1 MMTKRNA
8 IEDKKGADNVALA
21 PYFDAETAAGFL
33 KNVFA
38 GVDGGYVAI
47 SYKKGSNNFPTKVF
61 QLNEMNDMLSFSA
74 SKSDF
79 DLYFAV
85 GALGVIP
92 KSGKRG
98 KGVDV
103 TALPGLWLDIDCAGG
118 EHSKKN
124 LPTFEEAEL
133 KLLTAFP
140 SPSILVHSG
149 GGLHAYWLFSELLLI
164 KNEVQRDK
172 ITKLSKRFQGAFIQ
186 FAKEKE
192 GWHVDSTADLARILR
207 IPGSLNYKNKE
218 AIKPVTILNASDQRY
233 SMQELETA
241 ICKLE
246 RQVTPKAQPATIVDT
261 MDRKAILEPILEGCA
276 FMKHCQDHAERLPE
290 PDWYKMLTVVAKT
303 AEGAATAH
311 EWSKKDPRY
320 SYEETEAKIQHAL
333 HDTGP
338 VTCQKI
344 QEEHGMEFCQGCPFF
359 EKVQSPI
366 VIGLEASKEED
377 RIQAVQII
385 EEAAE
390 KTKEDAGAALEPAV
404 IDQLVFLE
412 NTYLADY
419 ERMKQLLVKS
429 GVPSRTLQAALRKQK
444 AKNQRQEKK
453 EYSPGSPLDQW
464 ETRDNVLYKRESNRW
479 GTTLKPISRTAPEI
493 KKVLTNEQDG
503 QEYWEIGFQTVRG
516 RYITVTAPRAKMATK
531 KGAIEE
537 LSRYG
542 FDVKE
547 STASDVISYLHD
559 YDAANAEALPTQKFL
574 ERFGWTEDF
583 ESFVIGSDVIGRQDI
598 TYQAPGDGEKQLAE
612 AFRTRGTL
620 DEWKALI
627 PLLAGRNW
635 ALFKLFQAFLPPL
648 LPILETNG
656 YTFSNHGESSQGK
669 TLSDSIAGSVWGNIN
684 YNANGESLIVQG
696 MNITSDK
703 LEKTLS
709 MMRHIPVFLQDVHE
723 TRPEVIINAIH
734 NVELGKAKGRG
745 HNSNGSQA
753 SRTIKTVLFLT
764 SEAPLSSMS
773 ENGGVFARAIEFS
786 GSAFQKHSP
795 VFKEQVM
802 TIIFENYGHA
812 GRTFVEYLL
821 ANREQWDEWRKAY
834 REGIADTMKQLEEG
848 PPGMDT
854 KLTRKIPYFVAVQI
868 AARIAS
874 EALDLV
880 IKPDEID
887 TLIAA
892 VATEQVTKTESAPYY
907 EKAMDALRD
916 WVAVNKTRLW
926 VVGETRNDADGKH
939 GIIGLW
945 NVSKGFMAMTRS
957 EVNDILQKRGF
968 DLKRCVNEWKD
979 VGYLETDSQGKTSVS
994 TYLPHTG
1001 DRAKMLRIPIAN
1013 IVSGRE
1019 VGE

>member
-1 MMTKRNA
+1 MEQA
-8 IEDKKGADNVALA
+8 SDSISLA
-21 PYFDAETAAGFL
+21 PYFDSETAAGFL
-33 KNVFA
+33 QSVFA
-38 GVDGGYVAI
+38 GVDGGYIAI
-47 SYKKGSNNFPTKVF
+47 SYKGSNGFNTKAFPAGGWEKIT
-61 QLNEMNDMLSFSA
+61 SFSE
-74 SKSDF
+74 SKSDM
-79 DLYFAV
+79 DLYFA
-85 GALGVIP
+85 LGVLATSP
-92 KSGKRG
+92 KRG
-98 KGVDV
+98 QRGKIDDV
-103 TALPGLWLDIDCAGG
+103 VAIPGLWLDIDCAEGQ
-118 EHSKKN
+118 HSAAN

-149 GGLHAYWLFSELLLI
+149 GGLHAYWLFPELVSTKDKVERETI
-164 KNEVQRDK
+164 K
-172 ITKLSKRFQGAFIQ
+172 KLSERFQKAFIR
-186 FAKEKE
+186 FAKETN
-192 GWHVDSTADLARILR
+192 GWKLDNTSDLARVLR
-207 IPGSLNYKNKE
+207 IPGSMNHKNKE
-218 AIKPVTILNASDQRY
+218 TIKPVTILNASDQRY

-241 ICKLE
+241 IRKLE
-246 RQVTPKAQPATIVDT
+246 SQIASEAKPSPIVDT
-261 MDRKAILEPILEGCA
+261 MDRKAILEPILEGCT
-276 FMKHCQDHAERLPE
+276 FMKYCQDNAERLPE

-303 AEGAATAH
+303 AGGPTTAH

-377 RIQAVQII
+377 RTQAVQII

-429 GVPSRTLQAALRKQK
+429 GVSSRTLQAAIRKQK

-464 ETRDNVLYKRESNRW
+464 ETRDNVLYKRESHRG

-516 RYITVTAPRAKMATK
+516 RYITVTVPRAKMATK

-547 STASDVISYLHD
+547 STARDVIDYLHD

-620 DEWKALI
+620 DDWKALI
-627 PLLAGRNW
+627 PLLSGRNW

-696 MNITSDK
+696 ASITSDK

-723 TRPEVIINAIH
+723 TRPEVIVNAIH

-802 TIIFENYGHA
+802 AIIFENYGHA

-821 ANREQWDEWRKAY
+821 ANRERWDEWRKAF
-834 REGIADTMKQLEEG
+834 REGIADTMKQLEDG
-848 PPGMDT
+848 APGMDT
-854 KLTRKIPYFVAVQI
+854 KLTRKIPYFVAVQV

-874 EALDLV
+874 EALDLA
-880 IKPDEID
+880 ITPSEID
-887 TLIAA
+887 ALVAD
-892 VATEQVTKTESAPYY
+892 VATDQVTKTESAPYY

-916 WVAVNKTRLW
+916 WVADNKHQLW
-926 VVGETRNDADGKH
+926 VVGETRNEADSSR

-945 NVSKGFMAMTRS
+945 NVSKGFMGITRS
-957 EVNDILQKRGF
+957 NVDAILQKRGF
-968 DLKRCVNEWKD
+968 DMKRCVNEWKD
-979 VGYLETDSQGKTSVS
+979 VGYLITGKDGKTQVV
-994 TYLPHTG
+994 THLPYADT
-1001 DRAKMLRIPIAN
+1001 RVRMLRFPIDRVEAQ
-1013 IVSGRE
+1013 GDAE
-1019 VGE
+1019 

>member
-1 MMTKRNA
+1 MGQA
-8 IEDKKGADNVALA
+8 SDSISLA
-21 PYFDAETAAGFL
+21 PYFDPETAAGFL
-33 KNVFA
+33 QSVFA

-47 SYKKGSNNFPTKVF
+47 SYKGSNGFNTTAFPAGEWEKIT
-61 QLNEMNDMLSFSA
+61 SFSE
-74 SKSDF
+74 SKSDM
-79 DLYFAV
+79 DLYFA
-85 GALGVIP
+85 LGLLGTSP
-92 KSGKRG
+92 KRG
-98 KGVDV
+98 QRGKIDDV
-103 TALPGLWLDIDCAGG
+103 VAIPGLWLDIDCAEGQ
-118 EHSKKN
+118 HSAAN

-140 SPSILVHSG
+140 TPSILVHSG
-149 GGLHAYWLFSELLLI
+149 GGLHAYWLFPELASTKDKVERETI
-164 KNEVQRDK
+164 K
-172 ITKLSKRFQGAFIQ
+172 KLSERFQKAFIR
-186 FAKEKE
+186 FAKETN
-192 GWHVDSTADLARILR
+192 GWKLDNTSDLARVLR
-207 IPGSLNYKNKE
+207 IPGSMNHKNKE
-218 AIKPVTILNASDQRY
+218 TIKPVTILEASDQRY
-233 SMQELETA
+233 SIQELETA

-246 RQVTPKAQPATIVDT
+246 SQVAPEQQPVSIAVTK
-261 MDRKAILEPILEGCA
+261 DRKALLVPMLKGCA
-276 FMKHCQDHAERLPE
+276 VLRHFKKNAHRLSEAE
-290 PDWYKMLTVVAKT
+290 WYDMTGLVSRTEEGP
-303 AEGAATAH
+303 AEAH

-333 HDTGP
+333 RDAGP
-338 VTCQKI
+338 ATCRKL
-344 QEEHGMEFCQGCPFF
+344 QEKHGMELCEGCPLLN
-359 EKVQSPI
+359 QINSPI
-366 VIGLEASKEED
+366 NIGWEASKEED
-377 RIQAVQII
+377 RTQAVQII

-429 GVPSRTLQAALRKQK
+429 GVSSRTLQTAIRKQK
-444 AKNQRQEKK
+444 AKYQRHEKK

-464 ETRDNVLYKRESNRW
+464 ETRDNVLYKRESSNRW

-516 RYITVTAPRAKMATK
+516 RYITVTVPRAKMATK

-547 STASDVISYLHD
+547 STARDVIDYLHD

-620 DEWKALI
+620 DDWKALI
-627 PLLAGRNW
+627 PLLSGRNW

-723 TRPEVIINAIH
+723 TRPEVIVNAIH

-812 GRTFVEYLL
+812 GRTFVEHLL
-821 ANREQWDEWRKAY
+821 ANRERWDEWRKAF
-834 REGIADTMKQLEEG
+834 REGIADTMKQLEDG
-848 PPGMDT
+848 APGMDT
-854 KLTRKIPYFVAVQI
+854 KLTRKIPYFVAVQV

-874 EALDLV
+874 EALDLA
-880 IKPDEID
+880 ITPSEID
-887 TLIAA
+887 ALVAD
-892 VATEQVTKTESAPYY
+892 VATDQVTKTESTPYY

-916 WVAVNKTRLW
+916 WVAVNKTKLW

>member
-1 MMTKRNA
+1 MQQPSDA
-8 IEDKKGADNVALA
+8 ISLTS
-21 PYFDAETAAGFL
+21 YFDVETAAGFL
-33 KNVFA
+33 QSIFA

-47 SYKKGSNNFPTKVF
+47 SYKGANGFNTTAFPVGEWEKIT
-61 QLNEMNDMLSFSA
+61 SFSE
-74 SKSDF
+74 SKSDM
-79 DLYFAV
+79 DLYFA
-85 GALGVIP
+85 LGVLGTSP
-92 KSGKRG
+92 KRG
-98 KGVDV
+98 QRGKIDDV
-103 TALPGLWLDIDCAGG
+103 VAIPGLWLDIDCAEGQ
-118 EHSKKN
+118 HSAVN

-149 GGLHAYWLFSELLLI
+149 GGLHAYWLFPELASTKDKVERETI
-164 KNEVQRDK
+164 K
-172 ITKLSKRFQGAFIQ
+172 KLSERFQKAFIR
-186 FAKEKE
+186 FAKETN
-192 GWHVDSTADLARILR
+192 GWKLDNTSDLARVLR
-207 IPGSLNYKNKE
+207 IPGSMNHKNKE
-218 AIKPVTILNASDQRY
+218 TIKPVTILKATNQRY
-233 SMQELETA
+233 SMQDLETA
-241 ICKLE
+241 IRKLE
-246 RQVTPKAQPATIVDT
+246 SQVVPEAKPAPIVDT

-290 PDWYKMLTVVAKT
+290 PDWYKMLTIVAKT
-303 AEGAATAH
+303 AEGPAKAH

-344 QEEHGMEFCQGCPFF
+344 QEEHDMEFCQGCPFF

-412 NTYLADY
+412 STYLADY

-429 GVPSRTLQAALRKQK
+429 GVPSRTLQAAIRKQK
-444 AKNQRQEKK
+444 AKNQRREKE
-453 EYSPGSPLDQW
+453 EYTTVSPLDQW
-464 ETRDNVLYKRESNRW
+464 EVRDNVLYKREPSRW
-479 GTTLKPISRTAPEI
+479 GTTTKSISRTAPEI

-503 QEYWEIGFQTVRG
+503 QEYWEIGFHTVRG

-531 KGAIEE
+531 KGVIEE

-547 STASDVISYLHD
+547 STASDVINYLHD

-574 ERFGWTEDF
+574 ERFGWTDDL
-583 ESFVIGSDVIGRQDI
+583 ESFVIGSDVIGQQDVR
-598 TYQAPGDGEKQLAE
+598 YQAPGDGEKQLSE

-627 PLLAGRNW
+627 PLLSGRKW

-648 LPILETNG
+648 IPVLGING

-684 YNANGESLIVQG
+684 YNANEESLIVQG

-703 LEKTLS
+703 LEKTLA

-734 NVELGKAKGRG
+734 NVELGTAKGRG

-753 SRTIKTVLFLT
+753 SRKIKTLLFLT

-773 ENGGVFARAIEFS
+773 ENGGVFARVVEFS
-786 GSAFQKHSP
+786 GSVFQKHNP
-795 VFKEQVM
+795 LFKEQIM
-802 TIIFENYGHA
+802 GIIFENYGHA

-821 ANREQWDEWRKAY
+821 TNQGRWSEWRKAY
-834 REGIADTMKQLEEG
+834 REGIVDTMKQLEAKNPEL
-848 PPGMDT
+848 DT
-854 KLTRKIPYFVAVQI
+854 KLTRKISYFVGVQI

-874 EALDLV
+874 EALDLA

-887 TLIAA
+887 TLIADI
-892 VATEQVTKTESAPYY
+892 ATDQVTKTESAPYY

-926 VVGETRNDADGKH
+926 VVGETRNDADGRH

-945 NVSKGFMAMTRS
+945 NVSKGFMAVTRS
-957 EVNDILQKRGF
+957 EVNDILLKRGF

-1001 DRAKMLRIPIAN
+1001 ERAKMLRIPIAN

>member
-1 MMTKRNA
+1 MEQASDA
-8 IEDKKGADNVALA
+8 ISLA

-33 KNVFA
+33 QSVFA

-47 SYKKGSNNFPTKVF
+47 SYKGANGFNTTAFPAGEWEKIT
-61 QLNEMNDMLSFSA
+61 SFSE
-74 SKSDF
+74 SKSDM
-79 DLYFAV
+79 DLYFA
-85 GALGVIP
+85 LGVLGTSP
-92 KSGKRG
+92 KRG
-98 KGVDV
+98 QRGKIDDV
-103 TALPGLWLDIDCAGG
+103 VAIPGLWLDIDCAEGQ
-118 EHSKKN
+118 HSAAN

-149 GGLHAYWLFSELLLI
+149 GGLHAYWLFPELSSTKDKVERETI
-164 KNEVQRDK
+164 K
-172 ITKLSKRFQGAFIQ
+172 KLSERFQKAFIR
-186 FAKEKE
+186 FAKETN
-192 GWHVDSTADLARILR
+192 GWKLDNTSDLARVLR
-207 IPGSLNYKNKE
+207 IPGSMNHKNKE
-218 AIKPVTILNASDQRY
+218 TIKPVTILGATNQRY
-233 SMQELETA
+233 SMQELETS
-241 ICKLE
+241 IRKLE
-246 RQVTPKAQPATIVDT
+246 SQVASEAQPTPIVDT

-276 FMKHCQDHAERLPE
+276 FMKYCQDNAERLPE
-290 PDWYKMLTVVAKT
+290 PDWYKMITVVAKT
-303 AEGAATAH
+303 AEGPTTAH

-377 RIQAVQII
+377 RTQAVQII

-429 GVPSRTLQAALRKQK
+429 GVPSRTLQAAIRKQK

-464 ETRDNVLYKRESNRW
+464 ETRDNVLYKRESNRG

-516 RYITVTAPRAKMATK
+516 RYITVTVPRAKMATK

-547 STASDVISYLHD
+547 STARDVIDYLHD

-723 TRPEVIINAIH
+723 TRPEVIVNAIH

-802 TIIFENYGHA
+802 AIIFENYGHA
-812 GRTFVEYLL
+812 GRAFVEYLL
-821 ANREQWDEWRKAY
+821 ANQKRWDEWRKAY
-834 REGIADTMKQLEEG
+834 RDGITDTMKQIEDG
-848 PPGMDT
+848 GQGMDT
-854 KLTRKIPYFVAVQI
+854 KLTRKIPYFVAVQV

-874 EALDLV
+874 EALDLA
-880 IKPDEID
+880 ITSDEID
-887 TLIAA
+887 AL
-892 VATEQVTKTESAPYY
+892 VADVAIDQVTKTESAPYY

-916 WVAVNKTRLW
+916 WVAVNKSQLW
-926 VVGETRNDADGKH
+926 VVGETRNEADSSR

-945 NVSKGFMAMTRS
+945 NVSKGFMAITRS
-957 EVNDILQKRGF
+957 DVDAILQKRGF

-979 VGYLETDSQGKTSVS
+979 VGYLITGKDGKTQVV
-994 TYLPHTG
+994 THLPYADT
-1001 DRAKMLRIPIAN
+1001 RVRMLRFPIDRVEAQ
-1013 IVSGRE
+1013 GDAE
-1019 VGE
+1019 

>member
-1 MMTKRNA
+1 MEQASDA
-8 IEDKKGADNVALA
+8 ISLA
-21 PYFDAETAAGFL
+21 PYFDAETAEGFL
-33 KNVFA
+33 QSVFA
-38 GVDGGYVAI
+38 GVNGGYVAI
-47 SYKKGSNNFPTKVF
+47 SYKGANGFNTTAFPAGEWEKIT
-61 QLNEMNDMLSFSA
+61 SFSE
-74 SKSDF
+74 SKSDM
-79 DLYFAV
+79 DLYFA
-85 GALGVIP
+85 LGVLATSP
-92 KSGKRG
+92 KRG
-98 KGVDV
+98 QRGKIDDV
-103 TALPGLWLDIDCAGG
+103 VAIPGLWLDIDCAEGQ
-118 EHSKKN
+118 HSAAN

-149 GGLHAYWLFSELLLI
+149 GGLHAYWLFPELASTKDKVERETI
-164 KNEVQRDK
+164 K
-172 ITKLSKRFQGAFIQ
+172 KLSERFQKVFIR
-186 FAKEKE
+186 FAKETN
-192 GWHVDSTADLARILR
+192 GWKLDNTSDLARVLR
-207 IPGSLNYKNKE
+207 IPGSMNHKNKE
-218 AIKPVTILNASDQRY
+218 TIKPVTILEASDRRY
-233 SMQELETA
+233 SIQELETA
-241 ICKLE
+241 IRKLE
-246 RQVTPKAQPATIVDT
+246 SQVVPEAKPAPIVDT

-276 FMKHCQDHAERLPE
+276 FIKHCQDNAERLSE
-290 PDWYKMLTVVAKT
+290 PDWYNMITLVARTVD
-303 AEGAATAH
+303 GPSTAH
-311 EWSKKDPRY
+311 EWSKKDLRY
-320 SYEETEAKIQHAL
+320 SYEETEAKIRHAL
-333 HDTGP
+333 DDTGP

-344 QEEHGMEFCQGCPFF
+344 QEDHGMELCQGCPFF

-377 RIQAVQII
+377 RTQAVQII

-429 GVPSRTLQAALRKQK
+429 GVPSRTLQAAIRKQK
-444 AKNQRQEKK
+444 TKNQRQEKK
-453 EYSPGSPLDQW
+453 DYSLSSPLDQW

-516 RYITVTAPRAKMATK
+516 RYITVTVPRAKMATK

-547 STASDVISYLHD
+547 STARDVIDYLHD

-620 DEWKALI
+620 DKWKALI

-723 TRPEVIINAIH
+723 TRPEVIVNAIH

-795 VFKEQVM
+795 VFKELVM
-802 TIIFENYGHA
+802 AIIFENYGYA
-812 GRTFVEYLL
+812 GRDFVEHLL
-821 ANREQWDEWRKAY
+821 ANRERWDEWRKAY
-834 REGIADTMKQLEEG
+834 RDGITDTMKQIEDG
-848 PPGMDT
+848 GQVMDT
-854 KLTRKIPYFVAVQI
+854 KLTRKIPYFVAVQV

-874 EALDLV
+874 EALDLA
-880 IKPDEID
+880 ITSDEID
-887 TLIAA
+887 ALVADVA
-892 VATEQVTKTESAPYY
+892 VDQVTKTESAPYY

-916 WVAVNKTRLW
+916 WVAVNKSQLW
-926 VVGETRNDADGKH
+926 IVGETRNEADSSR

-945 NVSKGFMAMTRS
+945 NVSKGFMAITRS
-957 EVNDILQKRGF
+957 DVDAILQKRGF

-979 VGYLETDSQGKTSVS
+979 VGYLITGKDGKTQVV
-994 TYLPHTG
+994 THLPYADT
-1001 DRAKMLRIPIAN
+1001 RVRMLRFPIDRVEAQ
-1013 IVSGRE
+1013 GDAE
-1019 VGE
+1019 